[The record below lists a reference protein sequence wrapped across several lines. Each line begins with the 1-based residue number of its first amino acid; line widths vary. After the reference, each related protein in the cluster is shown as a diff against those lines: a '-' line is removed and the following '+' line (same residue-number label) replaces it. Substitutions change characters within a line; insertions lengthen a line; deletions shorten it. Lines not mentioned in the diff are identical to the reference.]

1 MQTKFIN
8 SKTVKR
14 ASVVVDILV
23 PFMLY
28 FSLKAQNLFIS
39 ALLMITVILAK
50 VLLVIVRK

>member
-14 ASVVVDILV
+14 SSVVVDILV

-28 FSLKAQNLFIS
+28 FFLKAQNLFIS
-39 ALLMITVILAK
+39 ALLMITVILTR